1 MPLFP
6 AFLDLSDSAVL
17 IVGEETEADRKA
29 EKMRPFCARVL
40 RSPYPPE
47 YTERPA
53 LVLLTEKD
61 HPDNARWAAHFRSQG
76 IPVNVSDQPELCDFR
91 FPSLIT
97 KGGLSIGIATDGRAP
112 ALSALLREHI
122 ESGLPDDLEA
132 ILDTAAALT
141 AQLRETIP
149 DQHERAR
156 ILRREL
162 QKLL

>member
-6 AFLDLSDSAVL
+6 AFLDLSASAVL
-17 IVGEETEADRKA
+17 IVGEGPEADRKA

-47 YTERPA
+47 QDERPA

-61 HPDNARWAAHFRSQG
+61 HPDNETLTAHFRSLG
-76 IPVNVSDQPELCDFR
+76 IPVNVSDRPELCDFR

-97 KGGLSIGIATDGRAP
+97 KGDLSIGIATAGKAP
-112 ALSALLREHI
+112 ALSALLRQRI
-122 ESGLPDDLEA
+122 EQALPDDLEA
-132 ILDTAAALT
+132 ILNTAASLT

-156 ILRREL
+156 ILREEL